1 MFTRQ
6 RLVDSIGIDV
16 RDMAPLTLLDAP
28 KGYGK
33 SALLSQWLNQV
44 NKNETS
50 IHTLEVARPQSAGN
64 LWQQVLEAVG
74 APRGEPSSEL
84 RALATWVSN
93 LTKPTVLV
101 IDNYEQVTDDA
112 TDSSFSHL
120 LTLNENFF
128 LVASGRYFT
137 LLSGPL
143 TRAELVTKVLDRDAL
158 AFTDAEIEQALAGA
172 DDAGSDGADEERG
185 DGAGEER
192 GDGAGDARGEGP
204 DEVGSA
210 GGKEVGDDGGGGAR
224 GEGAA
229 PNAHTAPYLRWPWAL
244 AKLHSGAAEVREGG
258 PADTGRTQA
267 DGAREAGEDPA
278 DTAEGRMTALADSIF
293 AGIPNV
299 YAQRIL
305 YAVSQTGGA
314 AQSALVHNM
323 GLDAMELLDASQDLR
338 CRGLICRDPRPSGV
352 WFTLPPE
359 MRDVLRHHHVAPHA
373 DCGFARFMVDHADL
387 IAGDNPAE
395 AMRIYLQFKE
405 LGRAE
410 ASVVDHFDSYVQR
423 VKEIGDLLGV
433 FTLESLLEHPVLL
446 GVRLVQNR
454 LNPLV
459 PLSSMDETAQQILV
473 AAAQNEENQRSG
485 HSIIIET
492 LLVAA
497 ERIQGKWTK
506 ALERSRNLET
516 SLSGYADHGFQQTS
530 TGLPMIFAVV
540 ALTGI
545 LAGDLTLARRAAT
558 RALEV
563 SKEQGNAV
571 EEVRAHNQLA
581 LIHSLQMEVPQSEEH
596 LAQAAEMELLLNI
609 EAPDASWVNHELAK
623 GLNAVRTRD
632 HDRATTALSTL
643 LPGSPR
649 MEQWPLV
656 LLLQSHLLRNT
667 KGAEVALTTLQQALI
682 QHPQLKQVSPHLR
695 VTLQARLATLA
706 VYAGHFS
713 AAEAILGQAEI
724 DAPPIAAAWGR
735 LRLFQRDF
743 AEAHRLFQEVRDQ
756 VPTDDIDA
764 DMVLVGALGAYGA
777 GSKKEGAQLLQWAGQ
792 LLVESS
798 AEGKLRALP
807 YNVLRD
813 AATYAKKQQVVDIF
827 PLVDAVPSDQRVYAA
842 EPLSATEEATLQRL
856 QAGFTLAQI
865 ATDMGVSQ
873 NTVKF
878 HRTNIY
884 RKMGV
889 STKEEALRK
898 GAQMGL
904 LR

>member
-33 SALLSQWLNQV
+33 SDLISQWLTQV
-44 NKNETS
+44 NKNEAD
-50 IHTLEVARPQSAGN
+50 IHTLEVARPQTAGN
-64 LWQQVLEAVG
+64 LWQQVLETVG
-74 APRGEPSSEL
+74 APQGPASSEL

-120 LTLNENFF
+120 LTLNENFY
-128 LVASGRYFT
+128 LAASGRYFT

-158 AFTDAEIEQALAGA
+158 AFTDAEIEQAM
-172 DDAGSDGADEERG
+172 
-185 DGAGEER
+185 AGE
-192 GDGAGDARGEGP
+192 
-204 DEVGSA
+204 DEVASA
-210 GGKEVGDDGGGGAR
+210 DGNEVGDEGGGCNAR
-224 GEGAA
+224 
-229 PNAHTAPYLRWPWAL
+229 TAPYLRWPWAL
-244 AKLHSGAAEVREGG
+244 AKLHPGAADLKAQPGTTGG
-258 PADTGRTQA
+258 AQT
-267 DGAREAGEDPA
+267 DGAGE
-278 DTAEGRMTALADSIF
+278 TEEGLGCRAESERITALADSIF
-293 AGIPNV
+293 ASIPSV

-323 GLDAMELLDASQDLR
+323 GLDATELLDVSQDLR
-338 CRGLICRDPRPSGV
+338 CRGLICREPRPSGI

-359 MRDVLRHHHVAPHA
+359 MRDVLRRHQVAPHA
-373 DCGFARFMVDHADL
+373 NCGFSRFMVDHADL
-387 IAGDNPAE
+387 IAAANPAD
-395 AMRIYLQFKE
+395 ALKIYLQFNE

-410 ASVVDHFDSYVQR
+410 ASVVDHFDSYVR
-423 VKEIGDLLGV
+423 HVKEIEYLLGD

-473 AAAQNEENQRSG
+473 AASQKEENQRSG

-530 TGLPMIFAVV
+530 TELPMIFAVV

-545 LAGDLTLARRAAT
+545 LAGDLTLAKRAAT

-581 LIHSLQMEVPQSEEH
+581 LIHSLQMEAPQSEEH
-596 LAQAAEMELLLNI
+596 LVQAAEMELLLNI

-724 DAPPIAAAWGR
+724 DAPAIAAAWGR

-813 AATYAKKQQVVDIF
+813 AATYAKKQQVVDIL
-827 PLVDAVPSDQRVYAA
+827 PLVDAVPSNQRVYAA